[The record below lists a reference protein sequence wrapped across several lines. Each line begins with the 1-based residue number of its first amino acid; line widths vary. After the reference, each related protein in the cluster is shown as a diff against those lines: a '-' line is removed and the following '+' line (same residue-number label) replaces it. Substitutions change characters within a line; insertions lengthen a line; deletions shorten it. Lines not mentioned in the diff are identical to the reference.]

1 MKALLLNN
9 HEAVVLAMLAMTG
22 ATAFDTPIGAQIAER
37 FAKKFGTKI
46 TNDDVV
52 AVLDKVKSLVT
63 VSGDEDVAVG
73 G

>member
-1 MKALLLNN
+1 VKGLALNDR
-9 HEAVVLAMLAMTG
+9 EAVVLAMLAMTG
-22 ATAFDTPIGAQIAER
+22 ATAFDTPVGTQVAER
-37 FAKKFGTKI
+37 FSKKFGVKI

-63 VSGDEDVAVG
+63 ISGDEDVVIG